1 MQTYI
6 ISVLGIV
13 VLSVLTEI
21 ILPAGQT
28 AKYIKSIIAVFIVYV
43 LVNPIVTFIK
53 SDFDLDNYIDTST
66 IKVNQTL
73 LFNLYEEQIKVKQ
86 DDLENELK
94 EEGYEGVEINL
105 EFEIVEEEII
115 ITKAIINID
124 NLVLTNSNGNINK
137 YQFIRQTVMSN
148 IAIKEESIVFE
159 W

>member
-6 ISVLGIV
+6 ISVLGLV

-86 DDLENELK
+86 DDLENKLK

-159 W
+159 